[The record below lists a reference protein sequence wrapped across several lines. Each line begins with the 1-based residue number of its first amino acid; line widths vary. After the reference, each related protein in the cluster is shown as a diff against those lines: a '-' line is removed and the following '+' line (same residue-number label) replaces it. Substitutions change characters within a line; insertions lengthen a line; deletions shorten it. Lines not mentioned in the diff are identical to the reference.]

1 MRMKMFAAEIKIL
14 DFLNKTLDTRE
25 SASRLFSQI
34 KSSHCNCSK
43 LEIDFSGVEFMSRS
57 FADQFHKERILFQRD
72 NNCNISFKNADY
84 QIIDI
89 LNAVANTQTD
99 RKPFITNYQLYTFN
113 DLKKMDN
120 YIFAW

>member
-1 MRMKMFAAEIKIL
+1 MFEAEIKIL

-25 SASRLFSQI
+25 SATRLFSQI
-34 KSSHCNCSK
+34 KCLHSNCSK
-43 LEIDFSGVEFMSRS
+43 LEIDFSGIEFMSRS
-57 FADQFHKERILFQRD
+57 FADQFHKERILFQR
-72 NNCNISFKNADY
+72 NSNYNISFKNADY
-84 QIIDI
+84 QTIDI

-120 YIFAW
+120 YIYAW